1 MLSRR
6 KLLWNPYQD
15 EDPIIDEFI
24 RGVYGEECYP
34 YIREYVD
41 MLCES
46 AYGGKMTL
54 YDDPCAAYFTDELV
68 ERAEALFQSAFA
80 AVRTE
85 SGRRHLE
92 KEYLSVLF
100 LKASRMPVEK
110 PERKELIDRL
120 YEEVKRIGITEIR
133 ERAHLEIC
141 FENLRNSRYAK
152 DKTGEYNL
160 YYIMK

>member
-1 MLSRR
+1 M
-6 KLLWNPYQD
+6 
-15 EDPIIDEFI
+15 
-24 RGVYGEECYP
+24 
-34 YIREYVD
+34 
-41 MLCES
+41 
-46 AYGGKMTL
+46 
-54 YDDPCAAYFTDELV
+54 
-68 ERAEALFQSAFA
+68 
-80 AVRTE
+80 
-85 SGRRHLE
+85 
-92 KEYLSVLF
+92 LF
-100 LKASRMPVEK
+100 LKASRMPVEE